1 MVAWDKVIW
10 SGKWSRHKLHA
21 WCYVR
26 CHEIDIETL
35 FSNKLKRESF
45 NVLDRLTLFNSRL
58 IDIKLSVEI
67 ARPPRSY
74 KKFGHDWKAS
84 EYRNFLIFHGV
95 PVMIDMLPKEQLA
108 H

>member
-1 MVAWDKVIW
+1 MLDVMLGVM
-10 SGKWSRHKLHA
+10 KL
-21 WCYVR
+21 
-26 CHEIDIETL
+26 IL
-35 FSNKLKRESF
+35 KLLLSNELKRESF
-45 NVLDRLTLFNSRL
+45 SVLDRLTFSDSRL

-84 EYRNFLIFHGV
+84 EYRNFLIFYGV

>member
-1 MVAWDKVIW
+1 MLDVMLGVM
-10 SGKWSRHKLHA
+10 KL
-21 WCYVR
+21 
-26 CHEIDIETL
+26 IL
-35 FSNKLKRESF
+35 KLLLSNELKRESF
-45 NVLDRLTLFNSRL
+45 SVLDRLTLSDSRL

-95 PVMIDMLPKEQLA
+95 PVMIDILPKEQLA